1 MPDPLPVSLP
11 LRTGG
16 LSSRKPTQ
24 FHLAPDAGE
33 RGVIAALVGATDL
46 AQLSFK
52 GAVKPVGREDFVL
65 EGVLR
70 AKATQACV
78 VTLDPVVT
86 EIEQVVTR
94 RYLADFTEPEGD
106 EAEMPEDDTSEPL
119 GDVID
124 PAAVMI
130 EALAL
135 ALPDYPRAP
144 GAELAET
151 VHAGP
156 GIAPLRDSD
165 LRPFAGLASLAQRL
179 SKIEPEDSGGKDA

>member
-1 MPDPLPVSLP
+1 
-11 LRTGG
+11 
-16 LSSRKPTQ
+16 
-24 FHLAPDAGE
+24 
-33 RGVIAALVGATDL
+33 
-46 AQLSFK
+46 
-52 GAVKPVGREDFVL
+52 
-65 EGVLR
+65 VLR

>member
-24 FHLAPDAGE
+24 FNLAPDAAE
-33 RGVIAALVGATDL
+33 RGVIAALVGATHV
-46 AQLSFK
+46 AGLSFK
-52 GAVKPVGREDFVL
+52 GAVKPVGRADFVL
-65 EGVLR
+65 EGTLR
-70 AKATQACV
+70 AKVTQACV

-86 EIEQVVTR
+86 EIEQTVTR

-106 EAEMPEDDTSEPL
+106 EAEMPEDDTTEPL

-124 PAAVMI
+124 PAAVMV

-179 SKIEPEDSGGKDA
+179 SKGEPGDSGDDEA